1 MKKRFILILKF
12 SSMDLKDENLPVM
25 LNGTNLVMELKY
37 VKYFFTSFFYQNNI
51 ELYKYFC

>member
-37 VKYFFTSFFYQNNI
+37 VKYFLLLSLSEQH
-51 ELYKYFC
+51 

>member
-1 MKKRFILILKF
+1 MKKRFILILKL

-37 VKYFFTSFFYQNNI
+37 VKYFLLLSLSEQH
-51 ELYKYFC
+51 